1 VPEKENRHNRLELV
15 AGCANVQTLFH
26 RWRQGRGMTE
36 TGATTNPPSDDNGK
50 EPKIYFLPNLFT
62 AGNLFCG
69 FLALTRI
76 VEADLSQGYGPI
88 QEALLL
94 ILLACIFD
102 ALDGRVARMG
112 GYESPFGREF
122 DSLADIVSFGVAP
135 AFLVH
140 KVVLKDV
147 FVIRGV
153 DHSEIGWFIASMYV
167 ICGALR
173 LARFNCL
180 AAMPE
185 RENDKEF
192 VGFPI
197 PAAAGLVASVTLLL
211 IWMER
216 RDFVAPVQWKYAL
229 PVLLVFLSIMMVSRV
244 KYPTF
249 KRIDWRAPRSFAKMV
264 FATLLVGFFFT
275 VGRHYLPLVMPVI
288 FISYLVYGFVR
299 PFISR
304 RMRRDIEEDLAEAQ
318 P

>member
-1 VPEKENRHNRLELV
+1 
-15 AGCANVQTLFH
+15 
-26 RWRQGRGMTE
+26 MTK
-36 TGATTNPPSDDNGK
+36 TGATTEPSGNGR

-69 FLALTRI
+69 FLALTKI
-76 VEADLSQGYGPI
+76 VEADLAVANPDYTPI
-88 QEALLL
+88 KEALWL
-94 ILLACIFD
+94 ILLACILD

-140 KVVLKDV
+140 RVVLKDV
-147 FVIRGV
+147 FGS
-153 DHSEIGWFIASMYV
+153 HTEIGWFIASVYV

-180 AAMPE
+180 AAMEEE
-185 RENDKEF
+185 RPREGKTDHSSEF
-192 VGFPI
+192 IGFPI
-197 PAAAGLVASVTLLL
+197 PAAAGLVASITIFLM
-211 IWMER
+211 WMEEK
-216 RDFVAPVQWKYAL
+216 DFAKGGWKYAL
-229 PVLLVFLSIMMVSRV
+229 PVLLVFLSAMMVSRV

-249 KRIDWRAPRSFAKMV
+249 KRINLRGPRSFHKMV
-264 FATLLVGFFFT
+264 AAAICIGLLFT
-275 VGRHYLPLVMPVI
+275 FREKALPIVSPLI
-288 FISYLVYGFVR
+288 FITYLVYGFVR